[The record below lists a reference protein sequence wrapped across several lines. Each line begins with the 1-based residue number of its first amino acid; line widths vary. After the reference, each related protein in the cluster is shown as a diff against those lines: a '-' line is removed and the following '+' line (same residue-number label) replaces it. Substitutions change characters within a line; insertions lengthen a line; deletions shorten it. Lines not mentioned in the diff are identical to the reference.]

1 MTAAEIK
8 QIRKDAGLSAHLF
21 GQAVGVTGRTVRRWE
36 ASKEPLDLRQSVV
49 DKINAVKVMGDKARD
64 GE

>member
-1 MTAAEIK
+1 MTPAELK
-8 QIRKDAGLSAHLF
+8 QIRKDTGLSTRLL

-49 DKINAVKVMGDKARD
+49 DKISALKVTGDKTHN